1 MTPYRK
7 PSGTPLVGVIGKDF
21 YCVKNNLTIM
31 IEDEEEEDSY
41 LARLNTMGFT
51 VERLEKFASREEE
64 LALSKHFKKED
75 KEAATAAEVDDDED
89 DEPLEPLADPVKAM
103 SEDDWRQLESQIEDY
118 VSANGLLFGIL
129 NDDLSQEELDDWK
142 IEHKSSTGKQ
152 R

>member
-1 MTPYRK
+1 
-7 PSGTPLVGVIGKDF
+7 
-21 YCVKNNLTIM
+21 
-31 IEDEEEEDSY
+31 
-41 LARLNTMGFT
+41 
-51 VERLEKFASREEE
+51 
-64 LALSKHFKKED
+64 
-75 KEAATAAEVDDDED
+75 
-89 DEPLEPLADPVKAM
+89 M